1 MQGFSQKESGTDAVS
16 EKEKDTEEEV
26 KTTQKNAL
34 CSTVVPSF
42 LERERDIL
50 MRYEKQGEKCY
61 IGCEGQASADYCM
74 PVRGLAYDG
83 IEYSDQL
90 DQLQREES
98 RTKDKSRARR
108 PLVPV
113 FNEVLYLGENR
124 WNSKHRLQEMM
135 NIPKNMMDFTDLL
148 PEYRIH
154 IVDIHEQDPE
164 IFHTEWK
171 DITRLMNH
179 SRKKET
185 LKSYVE
191 EHIEEIRKLSLD
203 TRIFLSILLDQ
214 YKILEDG
221 KVEVKEM
228 CEAWDGAM
236 MMYYNEGKDQGIDQG
251 VQKNQKETILRML
264 SKNKYTYEEIA
275 ELNDVTAETVRNMEM
290 QLLCV

>member
-50 MRYEKQGEKCY
+50 MLYEKQGEKCY
-61 IGCEGQASADYCM
+61 IGCEGQTAADYCM

-98 RTKDKSRARR
+98 RTKDKSTARR

-221 KVEVKEM
+221 KVEVKDM

-236 MMYYNEGKDQGIDQG
+236 MMYYNEGKDQGISQG
-251 VQKNQKETILRML
+251 IQKNQKETILRML
-264 SKNKYTYEEIA
+264 SKNQYTYEEIA